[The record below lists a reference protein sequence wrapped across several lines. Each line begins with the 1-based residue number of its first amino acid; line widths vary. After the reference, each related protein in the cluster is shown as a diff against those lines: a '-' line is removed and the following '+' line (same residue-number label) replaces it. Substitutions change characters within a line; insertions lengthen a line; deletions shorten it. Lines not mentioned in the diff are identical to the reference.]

1 MDGQNFQ
8 NGQNVQAGQN
18 EQAGQNG
25 VAQDSYGTNYYTS
38 TNYYTATDGYQNDV
52 FAGGNNMYMNSRPT
66 TQPKQDTPGL
76 SIAGLV
82 LGIISVV
89 FICCSLGGIV
99 FGVIG
104 LILSILGNK
113 ENRTGVGT
121 AGIVCSAV
129 GLGFSSLL
137 FLWSL
142 FDELKEILLLM
153 MQEMP

>member
-8 NGQNVQAGQN
+8 NQQNVQAGQN
-18 EQAGQNG
+18 EQAGQSG

-38 TNYYTATDGYQNDV
+38 SNYYTATNGYQNDV
-52 FAGGNNMYMNSRPT
+52 FAGGNNMYMYNRPM

-82 LGIISVV
+82 LGIISIV

-113 ENRTGVGT
+113 ESKTGVGT

-129 GLGFSSLL
+129 GLGFSSLI
-137 FLWSL
+137 FLWDL
-142 FDELKEILLLM
+142 FVELIEVFPLM
-153 MQEMP
+153 MQELS